1 MYLTY
6 IKYLFMTIC
15 SFYFLNKLLNIK
27 TSKKIK
33 ITELIFLLVLPVA
46 SCLFKN
52 FLDPMT
58 FTLTS
63 LVFILFALTVYL
75 DNTNATLFASIIS
88 CGMSYALFTLSVFIM
103 SPFVLIVFALDIQ
116 EIVSDSITYIVL
128 GIIQLLFATLLFK
141 VKRLRKGMPF
151 LVEKG
156 SGDLGVV
163 ISISILFIT
172 ALFSLGKSERLYDF
186 IAIIAIV
193 VFALALFIWW
203 RKRINKSYLDK
214 LKSNEIESYK
224 NQIALLTSQNK
235 LLEQSNSNF
244 SDIIKKDN
252 NIIEIMESTVKK
264 IDNEQ
269 ADYLLIQ
276 LKQLKTN

>member
-1 MYLTY
+1 
-6 IKYLFMTIC
+6 MTIC

-33 ITELIFLLVLPVA
+33 IKELIFLLVLPVA
-46 SCLFKN
+46 SCLFKI

-103 SPFVLIVFALDIQ
+103 SPSVLIVFALDIQ